1 MKGKTIIELTN
12 VKTKE
17 TEKLEDNN
25 LVTDVVE
32 KILTLNP
39 NGLVTNINRET
50 FYPIVEKI
58 LGGIMLFKDRITEDK
73 ATSFISTSNECVG
86 YAGQGEGVQ
95 DNPFQGSFNKQ
106 ESKAT
111 SNGYKFVWDFAT
123 SKANGKISSVCLT
136 NAKAGDGYFGTKQ
149 DESTNRIILGKY
161 KYKLN
166 SDDKEMK
173 KKYVNAVEANFEE
186 NYIVSIIPESD
197 HLRIVKT
204 REPLL
209 NFRLSDDL
217 TFLKEKPLKETK
229 IRYKKSYGTYGV
241 CIYAD
246 SENYYFLKAEVRS
259 GNTNVTKLKI
269 KKQDLSFEESEFTL
283 ENVSVDRL
291 GSYSL
296 EYYDYYRNIKSVL
309 RDGYVYAVNNDDK
322 YIVKFAINNPVDVTK
337 IDVKFTLKTGTVSN
351 HTTGT
356 TMYLLGDMI
365 IGTNFTIDKN
375 DKVTEIAQSD
385 LSTIECIPLSY
396 GPFLLG
402 YFGNGE
408 SSGDKYLRKV
418 LYLITPYSAT
428 INNLSKTVEK
438 TADKTM
444 KITYYLTGGK

>member
-1 MKGKTIIELTN
+1 MKGKTIIELTD
-12 VKTKE
+12 VKTKKKE
-17 TEKLEDNN
+17 VLKEDN
-25 LVTDVVE
+25 LVTDVLE

-39 NGLVTNINRET
+39 NGLLTNINKDT

-58 LGGIMLFKDRITEDK
+58 VGGILLFKDKITEDK
-73 ATSFISTSNECVG
+73 NTSFVSTSNECIG
-86 YAGQGEGVQ
+86 YAGQVEGVQ
-95 DNPFQGSFNKQ
+95 ENPLQGSFNKQ

-111 SNGYKFVWDFAT
+111 SNGYKFVWDFGT

-136 NAKAGDGYFGTKQ
+136 NAKAGGGYFGTKSNG
-149 DESTNRIILGKY
+149 ETNRIKLGEDKY
-161 KYKLN
+161 LIKN
-166 SDDKEMK
+166 TDTEMK
-173 KKYVNAVEANFEE
+173 KKYVNVVEANFEE
-186 NYIVSIIPESD
+186 NYIVSIVPESD
-197 HLRIVKT
+197 HLRIIKS

-209 NFRLSDDL
+209 NFRLDDSL
-217 TFLKEKPLKETK
+217 SFLNEKNITETK
-229 IRYKKSYGTYGV
+229 IKYKKSYGTYGV
-241 CIYAD
+241 CVYVDA
-246 SENYYFLKAEVRS
+246 ENYYLLKIS
-259 GNTNVTKLKI
+259 TSGGNTNVTKLKI
-269 KKQDLSFEESEFTL
+269 NKANNSIEETEFTL
-283 ENVSVDRL
+283 ENVKIENI

-296 EYYDYYRNIKSVL
+296 DYDYYRTIKSVL
-309 RDGYVYAVNNDDK
+309 RGGYVYAVSTDEK
-322 YIVKFAINNPVDVTK
+322 YVVKFAINNPVDVTK
-337 IDVKFTLKTGTVSN
+337 IEPKFTLKTGSVSS
-351 HTTGT
+351 HTTGCG
-356 TMYLLGDMI
+356 MYILGDMI

-402 YFGNGE
+402 YFANGE

>member
-1 MKGKTIIELTN
+1 MKGKTIIELTD
-12 VKTKE
+12 VKTKKKE
-17 TEKLEDNN
+17 VLKDNN
-25 LVTDVVE
+25 LVTDVLE

-39 NGLVTNINRET
+39 NGLLTNINKDT

-58 LGGIMLFKDRITEDK
+58 VGGILLFKDKITEDK
-73 ATSFISTSNECVG
+73 NTSFVSTSNECIG
-86 YAGQGEGVQ
+86 YAGQVEGVQ
-95 DNPFQGSFNKQ
+95 ENPLQGSFNKQ
-106 ESKAT
+106 ESKVT
-111 SNGYKFVWDFAT
+111 SNGYKFVWDFGT

-136 NAKAGDGYFGTKQ
+136 NAKAGGGYFGTKSNG
-149 DESTNRIILGKY
+149 ETNRIKLGEDKY
-161 KYKLN
+161 LIN
-166 SDDKEMK
+166 NTDTEMK
-173 KKYVNAVEANFEE
+173 KKYVNVVEANFEE
-186 NYIVSIIPESD
+186 NYIVSIVPESD
-197 HLRIVKT
+197 HLRIIKS

-209 NFRLSDDL
+209 NFRLDDSL
-217 TFLKEKPLKETK
+217 SFLAEKNITETK
-229 IRYKKSYGTYGV
+229 IKYKKSYGTYGV
-241 CIYAD
+241 CIYVDA
-246 SENYYFLKAEVRS
+246 ENYYLLKTS
-259 GNTNVTKLKI
+259 TSGGNTNVTKLKI
-269 KKQDLSFEESEFTL
+269 NKANNSMEETEFTL
-283 ENVSVDRL
+283 ENVKIENI

-296 EYYDYYRNIKSVL
+296 DYDYYRTIKSVL
-309 RDGYVYAVNNDDK
+309 RGGYVYAVSTDEK

-337 IDVKFTLKTGTVSN
+337 IESKFTLKTGSVSS
-351 HTTGT
+351 HTTGCG
-356 TMYLLGDMI
+356 MYILGDMI

-402 YFGNGE
+402 YFANGE

>member
-1 MKGKTIIELTN
+1 MKGKTIIELTD
-12 VKTKE
+12 VKTKKKE
-17 TEKLEDNN
+17 VLKDDN
-25 LVTDVVE
+25 LVTDVLE

-39 NGLVTNINRET
+39 NGLLTNINKDT

-58 LGGIMLFKDRITEDK
+58 VGGILLFKDKITEDK
-73 ATSFISTSNECVG
+73 NTSFVSTSNECIG
-86 YAGQGEGVQ
+86 YAGQVEGVQ
-95 DNPFQGSFNKQ
+95 ENPLQGSFNKQ

-111 SNGYKFVWDFAT
+111 SNGYKFVWDFGT

-136 NAKAGDGYFGTKQ
+136 NAKAGGGYFGTKSNG
-149 DESTNRIILGKY
+149 ETNRIKLGEDKY
-161 KYKLN
+161 LIKN
-166 SDDKEMK
+166 TDTEMK
-173 KKYVNAVEANFEE
+173 KKYVNVVEANFEE
-186 NYIVSIIPESD
+186 NYIVSIVPESD
-197 HLRIVKT
+197 HLRIIKS

-209 NFRLSDDL
+209 NFRLNDSL
-217 TFLKEKPLKETK
+217 SFLNEKNITETK
-229 IRYKKSYGTYGV
+229 IKYKKSYGTYGV
-241 CIYAD
+241 CIYVDA
-246 SENYYFLKAEVRS
+246 ENYYLLKTS
-259 GNTNVTKLKI
+259 TSGGNTNVTKLKI
-269 KKQDLSFEESEFTL
+269 NKANNSIEETEFTL
-283 ENVSVDRL
+283 ENVKIENI

-296 EYYDYYRNIKSVL
+296 DYDYYRTIKSVL
-309 RDGYVYAVNNDDK
+309 RGGYVYAVSTDEK
-322 YIVKFAINNPVDVTK
+322 YVVKFAINNPVDVTK
-337 IDVKFTLKTGTVSN
+337 IEPKFTLKTGSVSS
-351 HTTGT
+351 HTTGCG
-356 TMYLLGDMI
+356 MYILGDMI

-402 YFGNGE
+402 YFANGE

>member
-1 MKGKTIIELTN
+1 MKGKTIIELTD
-12 VKTKE
+12 VKTKKKE
-17 TEKLEDNN
+17 VLKDDN
-25 LVTDVVE
+25 LVTDVLE

-39 NGLVTNINRET
+39 NGLLTNINKDT

-58 LGGIMLFKDRITEDK
+58 VGGILLFKDKITEDK
-73 ATSFISTSNECVG
+73 NTSFVSTSNECIG
-86 YAGQGEGVQ
+86 YAGQVEGVQ
-95 DNPFQGSFNKQ
+95 ENPLQGSFNKQ
-106 ESKAT
+106 ESKVT
-111 SNGYKFVWDFAT
+111 SNGYKFVWDFGT

-136 NAKAGDGYFGTKQ
+136 NAKAGGGYFGTKSNG
-149 DESTNRIILGKY
+149 ETNRIKLGEDKY
-161 KYKLN
+161 LIK
-166 SDDKEMK
+166 DTDTEMK
-173 KKYVNAVEANFEE
+173 KKYVNVVEANFEE
-186 NYIVSIIPESD
+186 NYIVSIVPESD
-197 HLRIVKT
+197 NLRIIKS

-209 NFRLSDDL
+209 NFRLDDSL
-217 TFLKEKPLKETK
+217 SFLNEKNITETK
-229 IRYKKSYGTYGV
+229 IKYKKSYGTYGV
-241 CIYAD
+241 CIYVDA
-246 SENYYFLKAEVRS
+246 ENYYLLKTS
-259 GNTNVTKLKI
+259 TSGGNTNVTKLKI
-269 KKQDLSFEESEFTL
+269 NKANNSIEETEFTL
-283 ENVSVDRL
+283 ENVKIENI

-296 EYYDYYRNIKSVL
+296 DYDYYRTIKSVL
-309 RDGYVYAVNNDDK
+309 RGGYVYAVSTDEK

-337 IDVKFTLKTGTVSN
+337 IEPKFTLKTGSVSS
-351 HTTGT
+351 HTTGCG
-356 TMYLLGDMI
+356 MYILGDMI

-402 YFGNGE
+402 YFANGE

>member
-1 MKGKTIIELTN
+1 MKGKTIIELTD
-12 VKTKE
+12 VKTKKKE
-17 TEKLEDNN
+17 VLKDDN
-25 LVTDVVE
+25 LVTDVLE

-39 NGLVTNINRET
+39 NGLLTNINKDT

-58 LGGIMLFKDRITEDK
+58 VGGILLFKDKITEDK
-73 ATSFISTSNECVG
+73 NTSFVSTSNECIG
-86 YAGQGEGVQ
+86 YAGQVEGVQ
-95 DNPFQGSFNKQ
+95 ENPLQGSFNKQ

-111 SNGYKFVWDFAT
+111 SNGYKFVWDFGT

-136 NAKAGDGYFGTKQ
+136 NAKAGGGYFGTKSNG
-149 DESTNRIILGKY
+149 ETNRIKLGEDKY
-161 KYKLN
+161 LIKN
-166 SDDKEMK
+166 TDTEMK
-173 KKYVNAVEANFEE
+173 KKYVNVVEANFEE
-186 NYIVSIIPESD
+186 NYIVSIVPESD
-197 HLRIVKT
+197 YLRIIKS

-209 NFRLSDDL
+209 NFRLDDSL
-217 TFLKEKPLKETK
+217 SFLNEKNITETK
-229 IRYKKSYGTYGV
+229 IKYKKSYGTYGV
-241 CIYAD
+241 CIYVDA
-246 SENYYFLKAEVRS
+246 ENYYLLKTTTS
-259 GNTNVTKLKI
+259 GGNTNVTKLKI
-269 KKQDLSFEESEFTL
+269 NKANNSIEETEFTL
-283 ENVSVDRL
+283 ENVKIENI

-296 EYYDYYRNIKSVL
+296 DYDYYRTIKSVL
-309 RDGYVYAVNNDDK
+309 RGGYVYAVSTDEK

-337 IDVKFTLKTGTVSN
+337 IEPKFTLKTGSVSS
-351 HTTGT
+351 HTTGCG
-356 TMYLLGDMI
+356 MYILGDMI

-402 YFGNGE
+402 YFANGE

>member
-1 MKGKTIIELTN
+1 MKGKTIIELID
-12 VKTKE
+12 VKTKKKE
-17 TEKLEDNN
+17 VLKEDN
-25 LVTDVVE
+25 LVTDVLE

-39 NGLVTNINRET
+39 NGLLTNINKDT

-58 LGGIMLFKDRITEDK
+58 VGGILLFKDKITEDK
-73 ATSFISTSNECVG
+73 NTSFVSTSNECIG
-86 YAGQGEGVQ
+86 YAGQVEGVQ
-95 DNPFQGSFNKQ
+95 ENPLQGSFNKQ

-111 SNGYKFVWDFAT
+111 SNGYKFVWDFGT

-136 NAKAGDGYFGTKQ
+136 NAKAGGGYFGTKSNG
-149 DESTNRIILGKY
+149 ETNRIRLGEDKY
-161 KYKLN
+161 LIKN
-166 SDDKEMK
+166 TDTEMK
-173 KKYVNAVEANFEE
+173 KKYVNVVEANFEE
-186 NYIVSIIPESD
+186 NYIVSIVPESD
-197 HLRIVKT
+197 YLRIIKS

-209 NFRLSDDL
+209 NFRLDDSL
-217 TFLKEKPLKETK
+217 SFLDEKNITETK
-229 IRYKKSYGTYGV
+229 IKYKKSYGTYGV
-241 CIYAD
+241 CIYVDA
-246 SENYYFLKAEVRS
+246 ENYYLLKTS
-259 GNTNVTKLKI
+259 TSGGNTNVTKLKI
-269 KKQDLSFEESEFTL
+269 NKANNSIEETEFTL
-283 ENVSVDRL
+283 ENVKIENI

-296 EYYDYYRNIKSVL
+296 DYDYYRTIKSVL
-309 RDGYVYAVNNDDK
+309 RGGYVYAVSTDEK
-322 YIVKFAINNPVDVTK
+322 YVVKFAINNPVDVTK
-337 IDVKFTLKTGTVSN
+337 IEPKFTLKTGSVSS
-351 HTTGT
+351 HTTGCG
-356 TMYLLGDMI
+356 MYILGDMI

-402 YFGNGE
+402 YFANGE

>member
-1 MKGKTIIELTN
+1 MKGKTIIELTD
-12 VKTKE
+12 VKTKKKE
-17 TEKLEDNN
+17 VLKDGN
-25 LVTDVVE
+25 LVTDVLE

-39 NGLVTNINRET
+39 NGLLTNINKDT

-58 LGGIMLFKDRITEDK
+58 VGGILLFKDKITEDK
-73 ATSFISTSNECVG
+73 NTSFVSTSNECIG
-86 YAGQGEGVQ
+86 YAGQVEGVQ
-95 DNPFQGSFNKQ
+95 ENSLQGSFNKQ

-111 SNGYKFVWDFAT
+111 SNGYKFVWDFGT

-136 NAKAGDGYFGTKQ
+136 NAKAGGGYFGTKSNG
-149 DESTNRIILGKY
+149 ETNRIKLGEDKY
-161 KYKLN
+161 LIK
-166 SDDKEMK
+166 DTDTEMK
-173 KKYVNAVEANFEE
+173 KKYVNVVEANFEE
-186 NYIVSIIPESD
+186 NYIVSIVPESD
-197 HLRIVKT
+197 HLRIIKS

-209 NFRLSDDL
+209 NFRLDDSL
-217 TFLKEKPLKETK
+217 SFLNEKNITETK
-229 IRYKKSYGTYGV
+229 IKYKKSYGTYGV
-241 CIYAD
+241 CIYVDA
-246 SENYYFLKAEVRS
+246 ENYYLLKTS
-259 GNTNVTKLKI
+259 TSGGNTNVTKLKI
-269 KKQDLSFEESEFTL
+269 NKANNSIEETEFTL
-283 ENVSVDRL
+283 ENVKIENI

-296 EYYDYYRNIKSVL
+296 DYDYYRTIKSVL
-309 RDGYVYAVNNDDK
+309 RGGYVYAVSTDEK
-322 YIVKFAINNPVDVTK
+322 YVVKFAINNPVDVTK
-337 IDVKFTLKTGTVSN
+337 IEPKFTLKTGSVSS
-351 HTTGT
+351 HTTGCG
-356 TMYLLGDMI
+356 MYILGDMI

-402 YFGNGE
+402 YFANGE

>member
-1 MKGKTIIELTN
+1 MKGKTIIELTD
-12 VKTKE
+12 VKTKKKE
-17 TEKLEDNN
+17 VLKDDN
-25 LVTDVVE
+25 LVTDVLE

-39 NGLVTNINRET
+39 NGLLTNINKDT

-58 LGGIMLFKDRITEDK
+58 VGGILLFKDKITEDK
-73 ATSFISTSNECVG
+73 NTSFVSTSNECIG
-86 YAGQGEGVQ
+86 YAGQVEGVQ
-95 DNPFQGSFNKQ
+95 ENPLQGSFNKQ

-111 SNGYKFVWDFAT
+111 SNGYKFVWDFGT

-136 NAKAGDGYFGTKQ
+136 NAKAGGGYFGTKSNG
-149 DESTNRIILGKY
+149 ETNRIRLGEDKY
-161 KYKLN
+161 LIK
-166 SDDKEMK
+166 DTDTEMK
-173 KKYVNAVEANFEE
+173 KKYVNVVEANFEE
-186 NYIVSIIPESD
+186 NYIVSIVPESD
-197 HLRIVKT
+197 HLRIIKS

-209 NFRLSDDL
+209 NFRLDDSL
-217 TFLKEKPLKETK
+217 SFLSEKNITETK
-229 IRYKKSYGTYGV
+229 IKYKKSYGTYGV
-241 CIYAD
+241 CIYVDA
-246 SENYYFLKAEVRS
+246 ENYYLLKTS
-259 GNTNVTKLKI
+259 TSGGNTNVTKLKI
-269 KKQDLSFEESEFTL
+269 NKANNSIEETEFTL
-283 ENVSVDRL
+283 ENVKIENI

-296 EYYDYYRNIKSVL
+296 DYDYYRTIKSVL
-309 RDGYVYAVNNDDK
+309 RGGYVYAVSTDEK
-322 YIVKFAINNPVDVTK
+322 YVVKFAINNPVDVTK
-337 IDVKFTLKTGTVSN
+337 IEPKFTLKTGSVSS
-351 HTTGT
+351 HTTGCG
-356 TMYLLGDMI
+356 MYILGDMI

-402 YFGNGE
+402 YFANGE

>member
-1 MKGKTIIELTN
+1 MKGKTIIELTD
-12 VKTKE
+12 VKTKKKE
-17 TEKLEDNN
+17 VLKDNN
-25 LVTDVVE
+25 LVTDVLE

-39 NGLVTNINRET
+39 NGLITNINKDT

-58 LGGIMLFKDRITEDK
+58 VGGILLFKDKITEDK
-73 ATSFISTSNECVG
+73 NTSFVSTSNECIG
-86 YAGQGEGVQ
+86 YAGQVEGVQ
-95 DNPFQGSFNKQ
+95 ENPLQGSFNKQ
-106 ESKAT
+106 ESKVT
-111 SNGYKFVWDFAT
+111 SNGYKFVWDFGT

-136 NAKAGDGYFGTKQ
+136 NAKAGGGYFGTKSNG
-149 DESTNRIILGKY
+149 ETNRIKLGEDKY
-161 KYKLN
+161 LIKN
-166 SDDKEMK
+166 TDTEMK
-173 KKYVNAVEANFEE
+173 KKYVNVVEANFEE
-186 NYIVSIIPESD
+186 NYIVSIVPESD
-197 HLRIVKT
+197 HLRIIKS

-209 NFRLSDDL
+209 NFRLDDSL
-217 TFLKEKPLKETK
+217 SFLAEKNITETK
-229 IRYKKSYGTYGV
+229 IKYKKSYGTYGV
-241 CIYAD
+241 CIYVDA
-246 SENYYFLKAEVRS
+246 ENYYLLKTS
-259 GNTNVTKLKI
+259 TSGGNTNVTKLKI
-269 KKQDLSFEESEFTL
+269 NKANNSMEETEFTL
-283 ENVSVDRL
+283 ENVKIENI

-296 EYYDYYRNIKSVL
+296 DYDYYRTIKSVL
-309 RDGYVYAVNNDDK
+309 RGGYVYAVSTDEK

-337 IDVKFTLKTGTVSN
+337 IESKFTLKTGSVSS
-351 HTTGT
+351 HTTGCG
-356 TMYLLGDMI
+356 MYILGDMI

-402 YFGNGE
+402 YFANGE

>member
-1 MKGKTIIELTN
+1 MKGKTIIELTD
-12 VKTKE
+12 VKTKKKE
-17 TEKLEDNN
+17 VLKDDN
-25 LVTDVVE
+25 LVTDVLE

-39 NGLVTNINRET
+39 NGLLTNINKDT

-58 LGGIMLFKDRITEDK
+58 VGGILLFKDKITEDK
-73 ATSFISTSNECVG
+73 NTSFVSTSNECIG
-86 YAGQGEGVQ
+86 YAGQVEGVQ
-95 DNPFQGSFNKQ
+95 ENPLQGSFNKQ

-111 SNGYKFVWDFAT
+111 SNGYKFVWDFGT

-136 NAKAGDGYFGTKQ
+136 NAKAGGGYFGTKSSS
-149 DESTNRIILGKY
+149 ETNRIKLGEDRYLIK
-161 KYKLN
+161 N
-166 SDDKEMK
+166 TDTEMK
-173 KKYVNAVEANFEE
+173 KKYVNVVEANFEE
-186 NYIVSIIPESD
+186 NYIVSIVPESD
-197 HLRIVKT
+197 YLRIIKS

-209 NFRLSDDL
+209 NFRLDDSL
-217 TFLKEKPLKETK
+217 SFLNEKNITETK
-229 IRYKKSYGTYGV
+229 IKYKKSYGTYGV
-241 CIYAD
+241 CVYVDA
-246 SENYYFLKAEVRS
+246 ENYYLLKTS
-259 GNTNVTKLKI
+259 TSGGNTNVTKLKI
-269 KKQDLSFEESEFTL
+269 NKANNSIEETEFTL
-283 ENVSVDRL
+283 ENVKIENI

-296 EYYDYYRNIKSVL
+296 DYDYYRTIKSVL
-309 RDGYVYAVNNDDK
+309 RGGYVYAVSTDEK
-322 YIVKFAINNPVDVTK
+322 YVVKFAINNPVDVTK
-337 IDVKFTLKTGTVSN
+337 IEPKFTLKTGSVSS
-351 HTTGT
+351 HTTGCG
-356 TMYLLGDMI
+356 MYILGDMI

-402 YFGNGE
+402 YFANGE

>member
-1 MKGKTIIELTN
+1 MKGKTIIELTD
-12 VKTKE
+12 VKTKKKE
-17 TEKLEDNN
+17 VLKDGN
-25 LVTDVVE
+25 LVTDFLE

-39 NGLVTNINRET
+39 NGLLTNINKDT

-58 LGGIMLFKDRITEDK
+58 VGGILLFKDKITEDK
-73 ATSFISTSNECVG
+73 NTSFVTTSNECIG
-86 YAGQGEGVQ
+86 YAGQVEGVQ
-95 DNPFQGSFNKQ
+95 ENSLQGSFNKQ

-111 SNGYKFVWDFAT
+111 SNGYKFVWDFGT

-136 NAKAGDGYFGTKQ
+136 NAKAGGGYFGTKSNG
-149 DESTNRIILGKY
+149 ETNRIKLGEDKY
-161 KYKLN
+161 LIK
-166 SDDKEMK
+166 DTDTEMK
-173 KKYVNAVEANFEE
+173 KKYVNVVEANFEE
-186 NYIVSIIPESD
+186 NYIVSIVPESD
-197 HLRIVKT
+197 YLRIIKS

-209 NFRLSDDL
+209 NFRLDDSL
-217 TFLKEKPLKETK
+217 SFLNEKNITETK
-229 IRYKKSYGTYGV
+229 IKYKKSYGTYGV
-241 CIYAD
+241 CIYVD
-246 SENYYFLKAEVRS
+246 TENYYLLKTS
-259 GNTNVTKLKI
+259 TSGGNTNVTKLKI
-269 KKQDLSFEESEFTL
+269 NKANNSIEETEFTL
-283 ENVSVDRL
+283 ENVKIENI

-296 EYYDYYRNIKSVL
+296 DYDYYRTIKSVL
-309 RDGYVYAVNNDDK
+309 RGGYVYAVSTDEK
-322 YIVKFAINNPVDVTK
+322 YVVKFAINNPVDVTK
-337 IDVKFTLKTGTVSN
+337 IEPKFTLKTGSVSS
-351 HTTGT
+351 HTTGCG
-356 TMYLLGDMI
+356 MYILGDMI

-402 YFGNGE
+402 YFANGE

>member
-1 MKGKTIIELTN
+1 MKGKTIIELTD
-12 VKTKE
+12 VKTKKKE
-17 TEKLEDNN
+17 VLKDDN
-25 LVTDVVE
+25 LVTDVLE

-39 NGLVTNINRET
+39 NGLLTNINKDT

-58 LGGIMLFKDRITEDK
+58 VGGILLFKDKITEDK
-73 ATSFISTSNECVG
+73 NTSFVSTSNECIG
-86 YAGQGEGVQ
+86 YAGQVEGVQ
-95 DNPFQGSFNKQ
+95 ENSLQGSFNKQ

-111 SNGYKFVWDFAT
+111 SNGYKFVWDFGT

-136 NAKAGDGYFGTKQ
+136 NAKAGGGYFGTKSNG
-149 DESTNRIILGKY
+149 ETNRIKLGEDKY
-161 KYKLN
+161 LIKN
-166 SDDKEMK
+166 TDTEMK
-173 KKYVNAVEANFEE
+173 KKYVNVVEANFEE
-186 NYIVSIIPESD
+186 NYIVSIVPESD
-197 HLRIVKT
+197 HLRIIKS

-209 NFRLSDDL
+209 NFRLDDSL
-217 TFLKEKPLKETK
+217 SFLDEKNITETK
-229 IRYKKSYGTYGV
+229 IKYKKSYGTYGV
-241 CIYAD
+241 CIYVDA
-246 SENYYFLKAEVRS
+246 ENYYLLKTTTS
-259 GNTNVTKLKI
+259 GGNTNVTKLKI
-269 KKQDLSFEESEFTL
+269 NKANNSIEETEFTL
-283 ENVSVDRL
+283 ENVKIENI

-296 EYYDYYRNIKSVL
+296 DYDYYRTIKSVL
-309 RDGYVYAVNNDDK
+309 RGGYVYAVSTDEK

-337 IDVKFTLKTGTVSN
+337 IEPKFTLKTGSVSS
-351 HTTGT
+351 HTTGCG
-356 TMYLLGDMI
+356 MYILGDMI

-402 YFGNGE
+402 YFANGE

-428 INNLSKTVEK
+428 INNLSKIVEK

>member
-12 VKTKE
+12 VKTKKKE
-17 TEKLEDNN
+17 VLKDDN
-25 LVTDVVE
+25 LVTDVLE

-39 NGLVTNINRET
+39 NGLLTNINKDT

-58 LGGIMLFKDRITEDK
+58 VGGILLFKDKITEDK
-73 ATSFISTSNECVG
+73 NTSFVSTSNECIG
-86 YAGQGEGVQ
+86 YAGQVEGVQ
-95 DNPFQGSFNKQ
+95 ENPLQGSFNKQ

-111 SNGYKFVWDFAT
+111 SNGYKFVWDFGT

-136 NAKAGDGYFGTKQ
+136 NAKAGGGYFGTKSNG
-149 DESTNRIILGKY
+149 ETNRIKLGEDKY
-161 KYKLN
+161 LIK
-166 SDDKEMK
+166 DTDTEMK
-173 KKYVNAVEANFEE
+173 KKYVNVVEANFEE
-186 NYIVSIIPESD
+186 NYIVSIVPESD
-197 HLRIVKT
+197 HLRIIKS

-209 NFRLSDDL
+209 NFRLDDSL
-217 TFLKEKPLKETK
+217 SFLNEKNITETK
-229 IRYKKSYGTYGV
+229 IKYKKSYGTYGV
-241 CIYAD
+241 CIYVDA
-246 SENYYFLKAEVRS
+246 ENYYLLKTS
-259 GNTNVTKLKI
+259 TSGGNTNVTKLKI
-269 KKQDLSFEESEFTL
+269 NKANNSIEETEFTL
-283 ENVSVDRL
+283 ENVKIENI

-296 EYYDYYRNIKSVL
+296 DYDYYRTIKSVL
-309 RDGYVYAVNNDDK
+309 RGGYVYAVSTDEK
-322 YIVKFAINNPVDVTK
+322 YVVKFAINNPVDVTK
-337 IDVKFTLKTGTVSN
+337 IEPKFTLKTGSVSS
-351 HTTGT
+351 HTTGCG
-356 TMYLLGDMI
+356 MYILGDMI

-402 YFGNGE
+402 YFANGE
-408 SSGDKYLRKV
+408 SSGDKYIRKV

>member
-1 MKGKTIIELTN
+1 MKGKTIIELTD
-12 VKTKE
+12 VKTKKKE
-17 TEKLEDNN
+17 VLKDDN
-25 LVTDVVE
+25 LVTDVLE

-39 NGLVTNINRET
+39 NGLLTNINKDT

-58 LGGIMLFKDRITEDK
+58 VGGILLFKDKITEDK
-73 ATSFISTSNECVG
+73 NTSFVSTSNECIG
-86 YAGQGEGVQ
+86 YAGQVEGVQ
-95 DNPFQGSFNKQ
+95 ENSLQGSFNKQ

-111 SNGYKFVWDFAT
+111 SNGYKFVWDFGT

-136 NAKAGDGYFGTKQ
+136 NAKAGGGYFGTKSNG
-149 DESTNRIILGKY
+149 ETNRIKLGEDKY
-161 KYKLN
+161 LIKN
-166 SDDKEMK
+166 TDTEMK
-173 KKYVNAVEANFEE
+173 KKYVNVVEANFEE
-186 NYIVSIIPESD
+186 NYIVSIVPESD
-197 HLRIVKT
+197 YLRIIKS

-209 NFRLSDDL
+209 NFRLDDSL
-217 TFLKEKPLKETK
+217 SFLNEKNITETK
-229 IRYKKSYGTYGV
+229 IKYKKSYGTYGV
-241 CIYAD
+241 CIYVD
-246 SENYYFLKAEVRS
+246 TENYYLLKTS
-259 GNTNVTKLKI
+259 TSGGNTNVTKLKI
-269 KKQDLSFEESEFTL
+269 NKANNSIEETEFTL
-283 ENVSVDRL
+283 ENVKIENI
-291 GSYSL
+291 GGYSL
-296 EYYDYYRNIKSVL
+296 DYDYYRTIKSVL
-309 RDGYVYAVNNDDK
+309 RGGYVYAVSTDEK

-337 IDVKFTLKTGTVSN
+337 IEPKFTLKTGSVSS
-351 HTTGT
+351 HTTGCG
-356 TMYLLGDMI
+356 MYILGDMI

-402 YFGNGE
+402 YFANGE

>member
-1 MKGKTIIELTN
+1 MKGKTIIELTD
-12 VKTKE
+12 VKTKKKE
-17 TEKLEDNN
+17 VLKDGN
-25 LVTDVVE
+25 LVTDVLE

-39 NGLVTNINRET
+39 NGLLTNINKDT

-58 LGGIMLFKDRITEDK
+58 VGGILLFKDKITEDK
-73 ATSFISTSNECVG
+73 NTSFVTTSNECIG
-86 YAGQGEGVQ
+86 YAGQVEGVQ
-95 DNPFQGSFNKQ
+95 ENSLQGSFNKQ

-111 SNGYKFVWDFAT
+111 SNGYKFVWDFGT

-136 NAKAGDGYFGTKQ
+136 NAKAGGGYFGTKSNG
-149 DESTNRIILGKY
+149 ETNRIKLGEDKY
-161 KYKLN
+161 LIK
-166 SDDKEMK
+166 DTDTEMK
-173 KKYVNAVEANFEE
+173 KKYVNVVEANFEE
-186 NYIVSIIPESD
+186 NYIVSIVPESD
-197 HLRIVKT
+197 YLRIIKS

-209 NFRLSDDL
+209 NFRLDDSL
-217 TFLKEKPLKETK
+217 SFLNEKNITETK
-229 IRYKKSYGTYGV
+229 IKYKKSYGTYGV
-241 CIYAD
+241 CIYVDA
-246 SENYYFLKAEVRS
+246 ENYYLLKTS
-259 GNTNVTKLKI
+259 TSGGNTNVTKLKI
-269 KKQDLSFEESEFTL
+269 NKANNSIEETEFTL
-283 ENVSVDRL
+283 ENVKIENI

-296 EYYDYYRNIKSVL
+296 DYDYYRTIKSVL
-309 RDGYVYAVNNDDK
+309 RGGYVYAVSTDEK
-322 YIVKFAINNPVDVTK
+322 YVVKFAINNPVDVTK
-337 IDVKFTLKTGTVSN
+337 IEPKFTLKTGSVSS
-351 HTTGT
+351 HTTGCG
-356 TMYLLGDMI
+356 MYILGDMI

-402 YFGNGE
+402 YFANGE

>member
-1 MKGKTIIELTN
+1 MKGKTIIELTD
-12 VKTKE
+12 VKTKKKE
-17 TEKLEDNN
+17 VLKDDN
-25 LVTDVVE
+25 LVTDVLE

-39 NGLVTNINRET
+39 NGLLTNINKDT

-58 LGGIMLFKDRITEDK
+58 VGGILLFKDKITEDK
-73 ATSFISTSNECVG
+73 NTSFVSTSNECIG
-86 YAGQGEGVQ
+86 YAGQVEGVQ
-95 DNPFQGSFNKQ
+95 ENPLQGSFNKQ

-111 SNGYKFVWDFAT
+111 SNGYKFVWDFGT

-136 NAKAGDGYFGTKQ
+136 NAKAGGGYFGTKSNG
-149 DESTNRIILGKY
+149 ETNRIKLGEDKY
-161 KYKLN
+161 LIKN
-166 SDDKEMK
+166 TDTEMK
-173 KKYVNAVEANFEE
+173 KKYVNVVEANFEE
-186 NYIVSIIPESD
+186 NYIVSIVPESD
-197 HLRIVKT
+197 HLRIIKS

-209 NFRLSDDL
+209 NFRLDDSL
-217 TFLKEKPLKETK
+217 SFLSEKNITETK
-229 IRYKKSYGTYGV
+229 IKYKKSYGTYGV
-241 CIYAD
+241 CIYVDA
-246 SENYYFLKAEVRS
+246 ENYYLLKTS
-259 GNTNVTKLKI
+259 TSGGNTNVTKLKI
-269 KKQDLSFEESEFTL
+269 NKANNSIEETEFTL
-283 ENVSVDRL
+283 ENVKIENI

-296 EYYDYYRNIKSVL
+296 DYDYYRTIKSVL
-309 RDGYVYAVNNDDK
+309 RGGYVYAVSTDEK
-322 YIVKFAINNPVDVTK
+322 YVVKFAINNPVDVTK
-337 IDVKFTLKTGTVSN
+337 IEPKFTLKTGSVSS
-351 HTTGT
+351 HTTGCG
-356 TMYLLGDMI
+356 MYILGDMI

-402 YFGNGE
+402 YFANGE

>member
-1 MKGKTIIELTN
+1 MKGKTIIELID
-12 VKTKE
+12 VKTKKKE
-17 TEKLEDNN
+17 VLKEDN
-25 LVTDVVE
+25 LVTDVLE

-39 NGLVTNINRET
+39 NGLLTNINKDT

-58 LGGIMLFKDRITEDK
+58 VGGILLFKDKITEDK
-73 ATSFISTSNECVG
+73 NTSFVSTSNECIG
-86 YAGQGEGVQ
+86 YAGQVEGVQ
-95 DNPFQGSFNKQ
+95 ENPLQGSFNKQ

-111 SNGYKFVWDFAT
+111 SNGYKFVWDFGT

-136 NAKAGDGYFGTKQ
+136 NAKAGGGYFGTKSNS
-149 DESTNRIILGKY
+149 ETNRIKLGEDKY
-161 KYKLN
+161 LIK
-166 SDDKEMK
+166 DTDTEMK
-173 KKYVNAVEANFEE
+173 KKYVNVVEANFEE
-186 NYIVSIIPESD
+186 NYIVSIVPESD
-197 HLRIVKT
+197 HLRIIKS

-209 NFRLSDDL
+209 NFRLDDSL
-217 TFLKEKPLKETK
+217 SFLSEKNITETK
-229 IRYKKSYGTYGV
+229 IKYKKSYGTYGV
-241 CIYAD
+241 CIYVDA
-246 SENYYFLKAEVRS
+246 ENYYLLKTS
-259 GNTNVTKLKI
+259 TSGGNTNVTKLKI
-269 KKQDLSFEESEFTL
+269 NKANNSTEETEFTL
-283 ENVSVDRL
+283 ENVKIEDI

-296 EYYDYYRNIKSVL
+296 DYDYYRTIKSVL
-309 RDGYVYAVNNDDK
+309 RGGYVYAVSTDEK

-337 IDVKFTLKTGTVSN
+337 IEPKFTLKTGSVSS
-351 HTTGT
+351 HTTGCG
-356 TMYLLGDMI
+356 MYILGDMI

-402 YFGNGE
+402 YFANGE

>member
-1 MKGKTIIELTN
+1 MKGKTIIELTD
-12 VKTKE
+12 VKTKKKE
-17 TEKLEDNN
+17 VLKDDN
-25 LVTDVVE
+25 LVTDVLE

-39 NGLVTNINRET
+39 NGLLTNINKDT

-58 LGGIMLFKDRITEDK
+58 VGGILLFKDKITEDK
-73 ATSFISTSNECVG
+73 NTSFISTSNECIG
-86 YAGQGEGVQ
+86 YAGQVEGVQ
-95 DNPFQGSFNKQ
+95 ENPLQGSFNKQ

-111 SNGYKFVWDFAT
+111 SNGYKFVWDFGT

-136 NAKAGDGYFGTKQ
+136 NAKAGGGYFGTKSNG
-149 DESTNRIILGKY
+149 ETNRIKLGEDKY
-161 KYKLN
+161 LIKN
-166 SDDKEMK
+166 TDTEMK
-173 KKYVNAVEANFEE
+173 KKYVNVVEANFEE
-186 NYIVSIIPESD
+186 NYIVSIVPESD
-197 HLRIVKT
+197 HLRIIKS

-209 NFRLSDDL
+209 NFRLDDSL
-217 TFLKEKPLKETK
+217 LFLNEKNITETK
-229 IRYKKSYGTYGV
+229 IKYKKSYGTYGV
-241 CIYAD
+241 CIYVDA
-246 SENYYFLKAEVRS
+246 ENYYLLKTS
-259 GNTNVTKLKI
+259 TSGGNTNVTKLKI
-269 KKQDLSFEESEFTL
+269 NKVNNSMEETEFTL
-283 ENVSVDRL
+283 ENVKIENI
-291 GSYSL
+291 GAYSL
-296 EYYDYYRNIKSVL
+296 DYDYYRTIKSVL
-309 RDGYVYAVNNDDK
+309 RGGYVYAVSTDEK

-337 IDVKFTLKTGTVSN
+337 IEPKFTLKTGSVSS
-351 HTTGT
+351 HTTGCG
-356 TMYLLGDMI
+356 MYILGDMI

-402 YFGNGE
+402 YFANGE